1 MKKSRI
7 LAFGALSLVGG
18 VALAQVIAIPY
29 VTSMGTTDA
38 VQIIK
43 SGIPTAGSTY
53 ASLLQ
58 FQAYVFGLNS
68 QRTGATAPAL
78 TSCGTSPA
86 ISGNDFA
93 GTITLGTGS
102 PTGCVATFNTAY
114 VSAPS
119 CVVVSETAPATTTP
133 AYSVSTTAIT
143 IVQAATSSNKYDYI
157 CVAKS
162 GG

>member
-43 SGIPTAGSTY
+43 SGVPTAQSTY

-58 FQAYVFGLNS
+58 FQAYIFGLNS

-78 TSCGTSPA
+78 TSCGGGTPA

-93 GTITLGTGS
+93 GTITVGTS
-102 PTGCVATFNTAY
+102 ATGCVATFNTAY

-143 IVQAATSSNKYDYI
+143 IVQTSTSSNKYDYI